1 MLVFTALHVNDSKWF
16 KCFAKPML
24 YLPDLN
30 IYCHHSEASSD
41 LAPVLPLRVELVGER
56 VRAHSRHDQR
66 GQIQR

>member
-1 MLVFTALHVNDSKWF
+1 MLVFTALHVNESKWF
-16 KCFAKPML
+16 KCFTKPML

-30 IYCHHSEASSD
+30 IYCHHSEARSD

-56 VRAHSRHDQR
+56 VRAHARHDQC